1 MSESMQI
8 LRPVTIKAKVTEGLK
23 VRLANDI
30 AAAVQLLD
38 EEMQQLESQVKRAQ
52 LTATISAQQQM
63 QLRQLVESEKAKR
76 NEKKAQLQEDL
87 QSIQALPMGS
97 EIVQGTAQSLATVA
111 VGDSFDALVSMEIVV
126 EDGKVIAIRKG
137 EAE

>member
-1 MSESMQI
+1 VSIQI

-23 VRLANDI
+23 VRLAGELQ
-30 AAAVQLLD
+30 AALQMLE

-63 QLRQLVESEKAKR
+63 QLRQLVEQEKAKR
-76 NEKKAQLQEDL
+76 ADKKAQITEEMQAV
-87 QSIQALPMGS
+87 QALPMGS
-97 EIVQGTAQSLATVA
+97 EIVQGTAQSLATVE
-111 VGDSFDALVSMEIVV
+111 VGDDFDALVSMELVV

-137 EAE
+137 DE